1 MAKKNTSIALGDR
14 WTDYTRAQVESGNF
28 DSASEVIRDALRL
41 HEQRAQFRSK
51 LLDALDEGLA
61 SPVVEFE
68 IDQWFEEEFGKQ

>member
-14 WTDYTRAQVESGNF
+14 WTEYTRAQVESGNF

-61 SPVVEFE
+61 SPVVEFD